1 MPQVS
6 KYPVSK
12 DVYERVF
19 DVFLKT
25 ISDLNTKKQVQDF
38 FKEFLSPTE
47 QIMLAKRLA
56 TAFLI
61 EKDYNYREISKILR
75 VSTTTISRV
84 ALSYKY
90 SNNFKRIVKRILK
103 DEKIEEFWLGVG
115 EKVTSLLA
123 APRSKAGTWVYLRQE
138 LKKRKSSKAF

>member
-115 EKVTSLLA
+115 
-123 APRSKAGTWVYLRQE
+123 
-138 LKKRKSSKAF
+138 RK